1 MIRFSSPRLSPARA
15 PHPAMAAAFKDCRRM
30 FWGVGLFSATVNLLM
45 LAGPLY
51 MLQVY
56 DRVLTSHSVPTLI
69 ALSLLLGGAFALQ
82 ALLDLIRGRL
92 VTRSARFLDQHLS
105 SVVHKAVL
113 RLSPTSRPSGPPPE
127 PVRDLDQIRAFLTT

>member
-1 MIRFSSPRLSPARA
+1 MRGGSSFFQTCRGCPMTRVSSPHPSRARA
-15 PHPAMAAAFKDCRRM
+15 HPAIAAAFKDCRRV
-30 FWGVGLFSATVNLLM
+30 FWSVALFSAMVNLLL

-92 VTRSARFLDQHLS
+92 VTPSARFLDQHLS
-105 SVVHKAVL
+105 GLVHKAVM
-113 RLSPTSRPSGPPPE
+113 RLSTTS
-127 PVRDLDQIRAFLTT
+127 A